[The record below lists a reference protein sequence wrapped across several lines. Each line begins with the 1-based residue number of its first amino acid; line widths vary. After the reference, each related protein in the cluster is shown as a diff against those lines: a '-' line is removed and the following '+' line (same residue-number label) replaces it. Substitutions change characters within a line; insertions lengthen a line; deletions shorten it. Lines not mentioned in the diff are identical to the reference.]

1 MGDVTDRNEMLIT
14 YRHITNPLATSLFSI
29 FVASRL
35 ALFCYVKMAFFLLE
49 VKLSVVDMLWEHV
62 VAWAFFFPQLLC
74 QTAIPCAPGLQGPT
88 AK

>member
-49 VKLSVVDMLWEHV
+49 IKLS
-62 VAWAFFFPQLLC
+62 
-74 QTAIPCAPGLQGPT
+74 
-88 AK
+88 AKVLGDCDVIRVTRSRVEFVK